1 MKYIVNT
8 KVQKKETNIY
18 YENISNINNE
28 YTVLIKKRDEK
39 LIKEKPKL
47 YDLTNTYV
55 ENQFVEC
62 EVIEKNL
69 EKTLWIIKKEKL
81 KIKLVSL
88 PQQQHFFCN
97 AKIIIS

>member
-1 MKYIVNT
+1 LKYIVNT

-39 LIKEKPKL
+39 LIKEKPEL

-55 ENQFVEC
+55 ENQFEKC

-69 EKTLWIIKKEKL
+69 EEAL
-81 KIKLVSL
+81 
-88 PQQQHFFCN
+88 
-97 AKIIIS
+97 

>member
-39 LIKEKPKL
+39 LIKEKPEL

-55 ENQFVEC
+55 ENQFEKC

-69 EKTLWIIKKEKL
+69 EEAL
-81 KIKLVSL
+81 
-88 PQQQHFFCN
+88 
-97 AKIIIS
+97 